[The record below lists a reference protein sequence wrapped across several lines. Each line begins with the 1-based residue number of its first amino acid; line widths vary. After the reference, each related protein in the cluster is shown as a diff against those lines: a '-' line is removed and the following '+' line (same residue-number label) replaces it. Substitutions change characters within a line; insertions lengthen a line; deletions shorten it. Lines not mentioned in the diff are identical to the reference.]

1 MDDDGDGYGW
11 MDGWMMMMAVSEC
24 TELILTD
31 ANEKKKVW
39 TRGLSQMKIKNLL
52 EIRDV
57 LIAKICLNQME
68 MEDCTENLKISQSAI
83 SNMEKDKRAKARTG
97 FKQMVTELEQKI
109 KNYNVT
115 IDEQRNKF
123 DGHKAKIEHLEDELR
138 LVDGEI
144 KSLNGQVHLDNPR
157 DRCKLNKMLNWIMS
171 EGVGQMG

>member
-97 FKQMVTELEQKI
+97 FRAMVTELEDKI
-109 KNYNVT
+109 KEYNVT

-123 DGHKAKIEHLEDELR
+123 DGHKLVIHLMIE
-138 LVDGEI
+138 
-144 KSLNGQVHLDNPR
+144 
-157 DRCKLNKMLNWIMS
+157 
-171 EGVGQMG
+171 